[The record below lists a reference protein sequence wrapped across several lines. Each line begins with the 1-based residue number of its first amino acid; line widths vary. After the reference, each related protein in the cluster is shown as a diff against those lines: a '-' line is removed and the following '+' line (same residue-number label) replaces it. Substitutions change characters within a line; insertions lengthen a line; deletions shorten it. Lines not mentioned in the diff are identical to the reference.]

1 MESAASVGVG
11 VSLPTPW
18 SREGSTGKDPGSSA
32 VTNSPQGGV
41 KSPVSGLGFV
51 LALAGIRQRVVQIK
65 ATWKDNL
72 LLLRGLV
79 VPCVM
84 AVAVAPVQERPPL
97 AVVGPLHPGPM
108 R

>member
-1 MESAASVGVG
+1 
-11 VSLPTPW
+11 
-18 SREGSTGKDPGSSA
+18 
-32 VTNSPQGGV
+32 
-41 KSPVSGLGFV
+41 
-51 LALAGIRQRVVQIK
+51 
-65 ATWKDNL
+65 
-72 LLLRGLV
+72 V